1 MDAVLVGLL
10 HLTQPHLLVIVA
22 CGFALGFAVGA
33 VPGFNDAN
41 LMAILL
47 PLTIYMD
54 PIEAV
59 VGMSVLYFSAQTAG
73 SVPAILMNIPGTG
86 GNAATTL
93 DGHPMARQGYAG
105 RALGLSLGASTVGAT
120 FGAVAALV
128 LAPALGRAALS
139 FGPAELFLVAVFG
152 LTIVGSVSGSD
163 PLRAMFAICL
173 GILVA
178 MIGVHPASGFERSTW
193 GVAELYDGIG
203 LIPVILGLFG
213 IPELIALCRQK
224 TIENP
229 QDADGSFSDTPD
241 AAQIWQGFREALRYR
256 TALAVASVTGL
267 VVGIVPG
274 AGAAIGSF
282 VSYGF
287 VRRLSRR
294 PQDFGKGSAEGLI
307 ASDAANNAVA
317 CGAVIP
323 LITLGL
329 PGSASTTVM
338 LAALALQGIRPG
350 PQFFMSYEVQAFT
363 ILWSFMAAALLIA
376 VVGIPFARLSRR
388 ITRVPMMRLA
398 PVTLFLLCVGAYAN
412 RFSVFDMGLMLGFG
426 ALGIAMRAG
435 NYPIPAFLLAFIL
448 TPVLEANYQRAT
460 RIGGHDIFLQSPI
473 CLVLIALCVASLLI
487 PLAGRLFAAR
497 NSSQTATHES

>member
-1 MDAVLVGLL
+1 MDAVLAGLL
-10 HLTQPHLLVIVA
+10 QLSQPHLLLIIF
-22 CGFALGFAVGA
+22 CGFTLGFAVGA

-47 PLTIYMD
+47 PLSVYMD

-93 DGHPMARQGYAG
+93 DGHPMARMGQGG

-120 FGAVAALV
+120 FGAVAALI

-163 PLRAMFAICL
+163 PLRAIFAICL

-193 GVAELYDGIG
+193 GLAELYDGIG

-213 IPELIALCRQK
+213 VPELIALCRQK
-224 TIENP
+224 TIETG
-229 QDADGSFSDTPD
+229 DAPGEAPD
-241 AAQIWQGFREALRYR
+241 SVQIWQGFREALRYR
-256 TALAVASVTGL
+256 TALAVSSVTGL
-267 VVGIVPG
+267 IVGIVPG

-287 VRRLSRR
+287 VRRLSKR
-294 PQDFGKGSAEGLI
+294 PQDFGKGSPEGLI
-307 ASDAANNAVA
+307 GSDAANNAVA

-350 PQFFMSYEVQAFT
+350 PQFFMAYETQAFT

-426 ALGIAMRAG
+426 AIGIAMRAG
-435 NYPIPAFLLAFIL
+435 RYPIPAFLLAFIL

-473 CLVLIALCVASLLI
+473 CLGLIALSVASLLI
-487 PLAGRLFAAR
+487 PLAGRLWIAR
-497 NSSQTATHES
+497 PSSKPVTHES